1 MTVPEDSAVSRKSGP
16 RAHPI
21 STVEHHACFAASVAL
36 PEGSVYVYPIAR
48 VPVEAPRWGKQFI
61 GLAVSWILSQPYD
74 LK

>member
-16 RAHPI
+16 RVHPI
-21 STVEHHACFAASVAL
+21 STVQHHACFTASVAL
-36 PEGSVYVYPIAR
+36 PEGSVYPIAR

-61 GLAVSWILSQPYD
+61 GLAVSWILLQQYD